1 MKNPVPV
8 FESESEK
15 EIITVKALLEDAG
28 IAVTDSGADHAKE
41 DNGLASLFVDLPDEA
56 RAFKI
61 IDAWLQ
67 ENEKV

>member
-28 IAVTDSGADHAKE
+28 IAVTDSGADHPKE

-56 RAFKI
+56 MAFKI

-67 ENEKV
+67 ENESE

>member
-15 EIITVKALLEDAG
+15 EISIIKALLEEAA
-28 IAVTDSGADHAKE
+28 IAVTDSKADNPKE
-41 DNGLASLFVDLPDEA
+41 DGGLASLFVDLPDEA
-56 RAFKI
+56 IAFEI

-67 ENEKV
+67 ENQSE

>member
-28 IAVTDSGADHAKE
+28 IAVTDSGADHPKE
-41 DNGLASLFVDLPDEA
+41 DNDLASLFVDLPDED